1 MRRIW
6 VALSAL
12 FLLGLSLVPAPV
24 RAVPADAVKAA
35 SDEVK
40 TETGAAPAA
49 GKEAPGVF
57 KVKFECSNGDFI
69 VECNKEWAPIGV
81 QRFYDLVKSGFYDEA
96 RFFRVVKDFVVQFG
110 INGDPAVQKDW
121 RENKIKDDP
130 VKQKNLRGTLTFA
143 TAGPNTRTSQ
153 LFISLSDRNTFLDSQ
168 GFAPIG
174 KIVEGME
181 VVDSITGQYGEQ
193 PNQGRIQYEGNAYLK
208 ANFPNMDYIKK
219 ATIMDSSVESSE

>member
-1 MRRIW
+1 MRRTW

-12 FLLGLSLVPAPV
+12 FLLGLGMVSAPV
-24 RAVPADAVKAA
+24 WAVPADAVEAA
-35 SDEVK
+35 TDEVK
-40 TETGAAPAA
+40 SETEAASAA

-69 VECNKEWAPIGV
+69 VECNKDWAPIGV

-110 INGDPAVQKDW
+110 INGDPAVQNNW
-121 RENKIKDDP
+121 RENQIQDDP

-153 LFISLSDRNTFLDSQ
+153 LFISLSDRNTFLDGQ

-174 KIVEGME
+174 KIVDGME
-181 VVDSITGQYGEQ
+181 VVDAITGEYGEK

-219 ATIMDSSVESSE
+219 ATIMDSSAESTE